1 MAGYKETPR
10 QKMIAM
16 MYLVLTAL
24 LALNVSKEM
33 LDAFIVVND
42 SVELTNENFQKKLK
56 GTYVSFEQKFQIDQE
71 KVRPFWEK
79 AQQARD
85 LSTEIVEYIENLKF
99 ELIAIT
105 ENIPVD
111 SARLMPLGQVTN
123 KDNYSTPTNFFMA
136 GTDDGAGGKGIELK
150 NKLDNY
156 RQAMLD
162 LIPENERDR
171 ITLGLITDGEY
182 SNRDGVPQNWIQY
195 NFYNTILAA
204 DVAILNKIITEV
216 YDAEFDIVNYLLVS
230 VDAKDFKYDKVE
242 ARVLPKSDFV
252 FVGDNFEAE
261 VVVAAYSST
270 QDPEVYLKVGSDK
283 LQASDLAS
291 AQKIE
296 GQDGI
301 VKFNIPATTEGVQK
315 FAGLVRVVGG
325 LGEINDY
332 YFNNQFTVGS
342 PELTVSATKMNVF
355 YVGVDNPVNI
365 SSAGISSDRI
375 NATISHGRLERLP
388 NGTWNV
394 FIDKMPEGR
403 NETKISV
410 TAMVDGESKMMGD
423 KTYRLKRVP
432 SPTAKINNQLEGTMD
447 KNVLLAVGSISAV
460 MPEDFEFELSF
471 RVTSFEMRTQRGEM
485 INRLSSNNNRFTD
498 RMQTEIENLRRGQQ
512 VSFEQIRAIGPD
524 GETRP
529 LNPINLTV
537 N

>member
-42 SVELTNENFQKKLK
+42 SVELTNENFRKKLSD
-56 GTYVSFEQKFQIDQE
+56 TYLSFEQKYQIDQE

-79 AQQARD
+79 AQQARN
-85 LSTEIVEYIENLKF
+85 LSTEMVEFVDELKY
-99 ELIAIT
+99 ELIALT
-105 ENIPVD
+105 EKIPID
-111 SARLMPLGQVTN
+111 SARNIRLPQVKN
-123 KDNYSTPTNFFMA
+123 KDDYSTPTNFFML
-136 GTDDGAGGKGIELK
+136 GSDDGSRGKGIELK
-150 NKLDNY
+150 NRIDEY
-156 RQAMLD
+156 RRQMLA
-162 LIPENERDR
+162 LIPESDKDK

-182 SNRDGVPQNWIQY
+182 FNMDGIPQNWVQY
-195 NFYNTILAA
+195 NFYNTIMAA
-204 DVAILNKIITEV
+204 DVAILNKIITEI

-230 VDAKDFKYDKVE
+230 VDAKDFKYDKID
-242 ARVLPKSDFV
+242 ARVLPRRDFV
-252 FVGDNFEAE
+252 FIGDNYEAE
-261 VVVAAYSST
+261 VVVAAYSTT
-270 QDPEVYLKVGSDK
+270 QNPEVYLKVGADR
-283 LQASDLAS
+283 LQVSDLAS
-291 AQKIE
+291 ARQIE
-296 GQDGI
+296 GKDGI

-315 FAGLVRVVGG
+315 FAGIVRVVGG
-325 LGEINDY
+325 MGEINDY
-332 YFNNQFTVGS
+332 PFRNEFTVGR
-342 PELTVSATKMNVF
+342 PELTVSASKMNVF

-365 SSAGISSDRI
+365 SSAGIPNDRI
-375 NATISHGRLERLP
+375 SATITHGRLERLAS
-388 NGTWNV
+388 GGWNV
-394 FIDKMPEGR
+394 FLDKMPEGR
-403 NETKISV
+403 SETTISV
-410 TAMVDGESKMMGD
+410 NATVDGQVRKMGE

-432 SPTAKINNQLEGTMD
+432 TPTAKINNQVEGIID
-447 KNVLLAVGSISAV
+447 RNVLSAVGAISAT

-485 INRLSSNNNRFTD
+485 VNRLTSSNNRFTEQ
-498 RMQTEIENLRRGQQ
+498 MQNEIRNLRRGQQ